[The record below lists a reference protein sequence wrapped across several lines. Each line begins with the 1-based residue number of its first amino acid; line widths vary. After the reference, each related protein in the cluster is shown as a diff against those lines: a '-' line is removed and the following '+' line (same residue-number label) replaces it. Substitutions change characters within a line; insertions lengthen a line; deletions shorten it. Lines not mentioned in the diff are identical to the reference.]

1 VTVPTP
7 FNVTNPVLGFT
18 VARETSLL
26 EYDTTP
32 SLALVALTEND
43 ASVMNLVD
51 GGDTNARVGVPFETV
66 RSVLVRLAD
75 VNWFGTAAC
84 DALKLTSPTPTIFI
98 QFPDVSIVA
107 TAGLLLVYVIA
118 PLLLLVGRVKIAND
132 ASPYTLLVFATVN
145 VADERVDVPRE
156 TVSVSLVRL
165 ADVNWFGTA
174 ACDAL
179 KLTSPAPTIFIQSP
193 DVSIVATAG
202 LLLVYVMAPLLLLV
216 GRVKIEKDGSPY
228 TLLVFAIVNVAD
240 ESVGVPIETVS

>member
-1 VTVPTP
+1 VVKTCEAVIVTDPIP
-7 FNVTNPVLGFT
+7 FNVTNPVVGCT
-18 VARETSLL
+18 VAREISLL

-32 SLALVALTEND
+32 SLALVALTENE

-51 GGDTNARVGVPFETV
+51 GGDTNASVGVPFETV

-98 QFPDVSIVA
+98 QFPEASIVA

-118 PLLLLVGRVKIAND
+118 PLLLLVGRVRIAND
-132 ASPYTLLVFATVN
+132 GSPYTLLVLETVN
-145 VADERVDVPRE
+145 VADESVGVPRE

-193 DVSIVATAG
+193 EASIVATDV
-202 LLLVYVMAPLLLLV
+202 LLLV
-216 GRVKIEKDGSPY
+216 
-228 TLLVFAIVNVAD
+228 
-240 ESVGVPIETVS
+240 